1 MSADGVNGPLICP
14 LAVLSVFCAQMNSNS
29 SSARPDLNK
38 LLSLQRRLTQTTTA
52 EVRFDAGSRAAYASE
67 ASNYRQVPIG
77 VVLPRTIEDVVSVMR
92 ACHDADVPVLTRGAG
107 TSMCGQSVNVAVIID
122 TSRHLTEIEQ
132 LDAGSRTAV
141 VQPGVICD
149 QLKSAAARKG
159 LTFGPDPATHS
170 RCTIGGMVG
179 NNSCGAHSVMAG
191 KTAENIEAM
200 EVLTYDGERFWVG
213 PTDEAA
219 FQAHLAAGGRRAEI
233 VQSLRDLVTRHAD
246 EIRAG
251 FPKLKRRVSGYSL
264 DQLLPEN
271 GFNIARALVGSEG
284 TCVSVLRATTT
295 LVRNPTARV
304 LVVFGFPTIFDAAD
318 CVPQLL
324 PLEPIAMEGLD
335 TGIVGGLRERG
346 LALAD
351 IAELPDG
358 NAWLMVE
365 FGTDDLESALTRARA
380 AAELSSSLPGL
391 PTARVVSDAALM
403 KRLWSVRETGASATS
418 IGDDPSKPDPVVG
431 WEDAAVEPRLLGAYL
446 REFAALVER
455 YGYTTNMYGHFGDGC
470 IHSRINFDLRN
481 SQGINTWRQF
491 LEEAAKLVVKYEGSL
506 SGEHG
511 DGQAKGELLS
521 LMYTPELM
529 DAFREFKTIWDP
541 KSRMNPGKLIDA
553 MPVDENLRLGPTY
566 RRVDVPSHFSFGNLQ
581 TPDTFARATE
591 RCIGMGKCRSLEGGT
606 MCPSYR
612 ATREEK
618 YSTRGRSRLLFELLK
633 GEVIT
638 DGWDNKDV
646 KDSLDNCLACKG
658 CRSDCP
664 THVDLAKYKSHFLY
678 QHYQRATRPL
688 MDTMIG
694 HIGTW
699 LPVATRF
706 SGAINS
712 AMKMRLFRAI
722 AQKFGLASHVKFP
735 AVASKSFRDSKTC
748 EGLAHGSRAAIAG
761 ASKTVL
767 LWTDT
772 FNNGFSPEVL
782 EASVRVLQSYG
793 VTVHLMSRQ
802 ICCGRPYYDAGML
815 EHAKRNL
822 VDIMTELK
830 DVIALQIP
838 VVVLEPSCL
847 SVFRDE
853 LRSLFPTDE
862 SAAALAA
869 SVNTLAE
876 YLESEGFD
884 VPKLDESVYVHGHCH
899 QKACGG
905 VQAESR
911 LIDKAAHSGGV
922 LQTGCCGMAGAFGYH
937 TKTAYVARAV
947 AESELVPKIQPLNE
961 TAVLVTD
968 GFSCRSQIRNTT
980 GRSAIHLAQ
989 WLDGRGR
996 KSPASLPVEPSTRE
1010 ETV

>member
-1 MSADGVNGPLICP
+1 
-14 LAVLSVFCAQMNSNS
+14 MNTNS
-29 SSARPDLNK
+29 SHARPDVNK

-77 VVLPRTIEDVVSVMR
+77 VVLPRTIDDVVSVMR
-92 ACHDADVPVLTRGAG
+92 ACHEADVPVLTRGAG

-132 LDAGSRTAV
+132 LDASSHTAV

-149 QLKSAAARKG
+149 QLKNAAALKG

-191 KTAENIEAM
+191 KTAENIESM
-200 EVLTYDGERFWVG
+200 EILTYDGERFWVG
-213 PTDEAA
+213 PTDEDA
-219 FQAHLAAGGRRAEI
+219 FQAHLAAGGRRGEI
-233 VQSLRDLVTRHAD
+233 VQGLRDLVNRHAD

-295 LVRNPTARV
+295 LVRNPTSRV
-304 LVVFGFPTIFDAAD
+304 LVVYGFPTIFDAAD

-365 FGTDDLESALTRARA
+365 FGTDDLESSLTRARA
-380 AAELSSSLPGL
+380 AAELSPSLPGR
-391 PTARVVSDAALM
+391 PNARVVSDAALM

-481 SQGINTWRQF
+481 SQGVHTWRQF

-521 LMYTPELM
+521 LMYSPELIE
-529 DAFREFKTIWDP
+529 AFREFKAIWDP
-541 KSRMNPGKLIDA
+541 KNRMNPGKLIDA

-566 RRVDVPSHFSFGNLQ
+566 RRVDVPSHFSFGDLQ

-591 RCIGMGKCRSLEGGT
+591 RCIGMGKCRSLDGGT

-638 DGWDNKDV
+638 DGWDNKEV

-678 QHYQRATRPL
+678 QHYQRAKRPL

-699 LPVATRF
+699 LPMATRV
-706 SGAINS
+706 SGVVNA
-712 AMKMRLFRAI
+712 AMKVRPFRAI
-722 AQKFGLASHVKFP
+722 AQKFGLAARVRFP
-735 AVASKSFRDSKTC
+735 AVASKSFRNSKTA
-748 EGLAHGSRAAIAG
+748 EGLAHRNRTNIAD
-761 ASKTVL
+761 ASKSVL

-793 VTVHLMSRQ
+793 VEVQLMSKQ

-815 EHAKRNL
+815 DHAKRNL
-822 VDIMTELK
+822 VDIMTGLK
-830 DVIALQIP
+830 DVIAIKTP

-853 LRSLFPTDE
+853 LRSLFPTNE
-862 SAAALAA
+862 KAAALAA
-869 SVNTLAE
+869 SVKTLAE

-884 VPKLDESVYVHGHCH
+884 VPKLDESIYVHGHCH

-911 LIDKAAHSGGV
+911 LIDKAAQSGAV

-937 TKTAYVARAV
+937 TKTADVARAV
-947 AESELVPKIQPLNE
+947 AESELIPKIQPLDE
-961 TAVLVTD
+961 TAVLVSD

-989 WLDGRGR
+989 WLDGRAR
-996 KSPASLPVEPSTRE
+996 KIPASLPVEPFTQE
-1010 ETV
+1010 ETA